1 MLVSGESL
9 QNQGVNDLGASVGIG
24 GLVMGTSLLVV
35 CAVAL
40 TTISS
45 QLDTSIEVI
54 ESTEQKAPEFDLV
67 AIDYSSRAILSV
79 VITDAG
85 TGYDNGTISATT
97 GSFSAT
103 FTVNS
108 TGSIIDIDIVDRGN
122 YSSSPTLVVDTPN
135 PGVNASFTISSGN
148 YIEFEL
154 LNSGSEVM
162 ELNNTWIFLNGTE
175 PYNLG
180 SLYTPS
186 ISSWNWYQGETIQVQ
201 MTPVSSAWYDRIS
214 FGTMGYNLAA
224 NI

>member
-1 MLVSGESL
+1 MIWEPRLES
-9 QNQGVNDLGASVGIG
+9 VVWSWV
-24 GLVMGTSLLVV
+24 LLYSWF
-35 CAVAL
+35 ALLL

-85 TGYDNGTISATT
+85 TGYNNGTISATT

-122 YSSSPTLVVDTPN
+122 YSSSPTLVVDTP
-135 PGVNASFTISSGN
+135 
-148 YIEFEL
+148 
-154 LNSGSEVM
+154 
-162 ELNNTWIFLNGTE
+162 
-175 PYNLG
+175 
-180 SLYTPS
+180 
-186 ISSWNWYQGETIQVQ
+186 IQV
-201 MTPVSSAWYDRIS
+201 
-214 FGTMGYNLAA
+214 
-224 NI
+224 